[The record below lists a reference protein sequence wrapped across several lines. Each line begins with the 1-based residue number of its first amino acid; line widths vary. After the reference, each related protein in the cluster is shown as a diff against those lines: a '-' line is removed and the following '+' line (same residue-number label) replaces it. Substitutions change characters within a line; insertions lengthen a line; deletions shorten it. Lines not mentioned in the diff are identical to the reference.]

1 LDADAHLFADSLN
14 SRFTSFPFLQF
25 DEPPDIYDFVRNGEA
40 DGGDSIAKTALH
52 VIIMDEFDAIARARG
67 GRGGTG
73 DQQSDAGVARD
84 SVVNQLLVKMDG
96 VDPLVVP
103 TLVIG
108 LTNKRSLIEPALLRP
123 GRFEVQVEV
132 PPPGTNEQRR
142 SILKVHTKHMY
153 QAGRLFVRD
162 APDGSAAARL
172 GTQSLISYEEL
183 LETLA
188 EECDGFSGASLA
200 GVARAAASHALE
212 RAVEEFAQDTEGA
225 SLMQDCVVTKEDFDC
240 ALQDVRDSLGDADW
254 TETEDEVKE
263 NKDSTETDGP
273 EAKESSTEAD
283 DELEAKED

>member
-1 LDADAHLFADSLN
+1 
-14 SRFTSFPFLQF
+14 
-25 DEPPDIYDFVRNGEA
+25 VRSGEA

-84 SVVNQLLVKMDG
+84 SVVNQLLSKMDG
-96 VDPLVVP
+96 IDPLVVP

-108 LTNKRSLIEPALLRP
+108 LTNKRSLIEPALLRS

-132 PPPGTNEQRR
+132 PPPGTNEQRK
-142 SILKVHTKHMY
+142 SILTVHTKHMY

-172 GTQSLISYEEL
+172 GTQSLLSYEEL

-212 RAVEEFAQDTEGA
+212 RAVEDFTQHTESA

-254 TETEDEVKE
+254 TETEDEVEE
-263 NKDSTETDGP
+263 NKDSIETDEL

-283 DELEAKED
+283 NEPEGKAD

>member
-1 LDADAHLFADSLN
+1 
-14 SRFTSFPFLQF
+14 
-25 DEPPDIYDFVRNGEA
+25 VRDGEA

-103 TLVIG
+103 TLIIG

-132 PPPGTNEQRR
+132 PPPATNEQRI
-142 SILKVHTKHMY
+142 SVLKVHTKHMH

-162 APDGSAAARL
+162 APNGSAAARL
-172 GTQSLISYEEL
+172 STQSLLSYEEL

-212 RAVEEFAQDTEGA
+212 RAVEAFTEHTESS
-225 SLMQDCVVTKEDFDC
+225 SLLQDCVVTKEDFDC
-240 ALQDVRDSLGDADW
+240 AMQDVRDSLGDADY
-254 TETEDEVKE
+254 TETEDDVKE
-263 NKDSTETDGP
+263 NEDSIEKNEP
-273 EAKESSTEAD
+273 EANENSAEAD
-283 DELEAKED
+283 DEPEVKID